1 MDLSPC
7 LAGWAHLTSLNNILH
22 SRWNSGWGLQCR
34 VSQNPRVGFPGTQSE
49 ARLTLGKVSA
59 CRRCSSCT
67 LQRARGPPCSHGH
80 PYTYR
85 HPLPPWAPLYIR
97 HPLPP
102 WAPLYIRHPLP
113 PWAPLYIQAPS
124 ASMGTPIIQ
133 APFASMC
140 TPNTYRHP
148 LLAWAPP
155 THKAPPASLGTPIH
169 KEPPTCMG
177 LGTPS
182 G

>member
-1 MDLSPC
+1 MGSKCILDLSPC
-7 LAGWAHLTSLNNILH
+7 LAGWAHLTSLNNLH

-59 CRRCSSCT
+59 CRQCSGCT
-67 LQRARGPPCSHGH
+67 LQRAQGPPCSHRH

-85 HPLPPWAPLYIR
+85 HPLPPWE
-97 HPLPP
+97 
-102 WAPLYIRHPLP
+102 
-113 PWAPLYIQAPS
+113 PLYIQSPS

-133 APFASMC
+133 APPASMC

-155 THKAPPASLGTPIH
+155 IHKALPASMGTPIH
-169 KEPPTCMG
+169 KAPPTCMG